1 VQNLPTILIKECIKY
16 DPEETG
22 FITQKQLCRA
32 IIEADVGLSSFQ
44 VRRTHT
50 HTYIHT
56 LTHTQTR
63 MHACTYVT
71 YALGLRSPSLPER
84 IIVTRFKH
92 THTHTHT
99 QGWWSGEQKLKKNTF
114 FIDLVIQRS
123 FL

>member
-1 VQNLPTILIKECIKY
+1 MQNLPTILIKECIKY

-84 IIVTRFKH
+84 IIVTRFTH

-99 QGWWSGEQKLKKNTF
+99 GMVEWGTEIKKKHF
-114 FIDLVIQRS
+114 FY
-123 FL
+123 